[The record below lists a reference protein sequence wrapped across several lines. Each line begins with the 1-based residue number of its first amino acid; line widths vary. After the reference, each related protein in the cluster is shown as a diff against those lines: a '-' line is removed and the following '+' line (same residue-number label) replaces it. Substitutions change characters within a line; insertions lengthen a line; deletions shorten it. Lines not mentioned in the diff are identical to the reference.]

1 MLTLLCVKAMVVPA
15 LFVNYELRKDFI
27 IKNYCVNKDRPEL
40 HCDGQCYLAKQLKAA
55 EEKDQKEGQLTLV
68 EKLYQWEYK
77 ENSNSFE
84 IHNTCF
90 VSTLDNAIHTPYLK
104 NYKFTSTKGIF
115 HPPSIV

>member
-1 MLTLLCVKAMVVPA
+1 MIVPA

-55 EEKDQKEGQLTLV
+55 EEKDQKDGQLTLV
-68 EKLYQWEYK
+68 EKLYQVEYQD
-77 ENSNSFE
+77 NSTNLE
-84 IHNTCF
+84 IQNTNIALTIDNTIHALYEKSYNF
-90 VSTLDNAIHTPYLK
+90 TLAK
-104 NYKFTSTKGIF
+104 SIF